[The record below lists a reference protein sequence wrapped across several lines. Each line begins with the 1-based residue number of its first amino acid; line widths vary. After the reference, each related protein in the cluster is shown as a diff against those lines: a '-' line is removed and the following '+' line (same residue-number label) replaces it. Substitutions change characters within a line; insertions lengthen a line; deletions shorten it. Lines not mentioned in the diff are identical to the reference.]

1 MENALKLVS
10 SSFAARFSPLGA
22 DGDERTYWALSPG
35 ARERKDALEFL
46 KLTTSN
52 TKEKKSRPRGRSPDE
67 EVRSAMQEWSW
78 CIVIWG
84 TAPVGSKIK
93 YTNSDE
99 CSPQWWGFYDPEDMR
114 KVATWVN
121 QRDATDAEGDEDC
134 RSSLGNN
141 LEEYAA
147 LLDWRLK
154 EDKYEAAEVVL

>member
-1 MENALKLVS
+1 MDNALKLVS

-22 DGDERTYWALSPG
+22 DGDGRTYWALSPG
-35 ARERKDALEFL
+35 ARERKDALEFI
-46 KLTTSN
+46 KLTTSIA
-52 TKEKKSRPRGRSPDE
+52 KEKKSRPRGRSPDE
-67 EVRSAMQEWSW
+67 EARSAMQEWSW

-93 YTNSDE
+93 HTNDDGR
-99 CSPQWWGFYDPEDMR
+99 SPQWWGFYDPEDIR

-121 QRDATDAEGDEDC
+121 QSDATDTEDDEDYPT
-134 RSSLGNN
+134 SSLRNN

-154 EDKYEAAEVVL
+154 EDKYDTA